1 MTFFFFFFFFF
12 LLPLI
17 FFSCVCV
24 NNNIRLL
31 YILFFLPSMS
41 FNLSLFYVKEWKNN
55 TFMFCIEQKVVCLFQ
70 SYPLL

>member
-1 MTFFFFFFFFF
+1 MTFLF

-24 NNNIRLL
+24 NNIRLL

-41 FNLSLFYVKEWKNN
+41 FNSSLFYVKEWKNS
-55 TFMFCIEQKVVCLFQ
+55 TFMFCIEQKIVCLFQ